1 MLLQLFFQ
9 KLDHIMKAAL
19 IRGTDACQ
27 GQMRGEDMLGLRL
40 FAFIGLSAVLKRL
53 AGLSALF
60 RPKMSVL
67 VQIQDVIQS

>member
-9 KLDHIMKAAL
+9 KLDHVMKAAL
-19 IRGTDACQ
+19 IRVTDACQ
-27 GQMRGEDMLGLRL
+27 GQMRGEDMFGLRL

-53 AGLSALF
+53 TRLPTLL
-60 RPKMSVL
+60 RPKMPVL